1 MTNDKYEFISADS
14 EDYFE
19 FVSIGPKGEIRK
31 AVQFTLVDDEAEIY
45 NLGMGDIDPITGVTL
60 DSVTSN
66 NKDTQK
72 ILSTVGEITRQF
84 LENKSDASILIEG
97 NSSSRNRLYRIG
109 INKILDTIAKE
120 YRVLGLM
127 EQKKDWERF
136 IKDTSYIAFIISKK
150 Y

>member
-1 MTNDKYEFISADS
+1 
-14 EDYFE
+14 
-19 FVSIGPKGEIRK
+19 
-31 AVQFTLVDDEAEIY
+31 
-45 NLGMGDIDPITGVTL
+45 MGDIDPITGVIL

-72 ILSTVGEITRQF
+72 ILSTVGEIARQF

-127 EQKKDWERF
+127 EQKKDWEHF